1 MRKFASLLT
10 LIGKLLIFIVL
21 IAGFRAFP
29 ALAEDMHGDTCCST
43 ACSSWRLSQRYKIA
57 ACDWMMLKR
66 QKLGEFALAKE
77 IGGDGVE
84 MDVGGLGTRDTFD
97 NKFHHRHFQELFRRT
112 ADSLQVEVPSVA
124 MSGFYGQSFLTHY
137 NYKALVEDCLSTMR
151 VMDSK
156 VAFLPLGGVKED
168 WTVPGAARN
177 ELVKRLHVAGVM
189 AEADGAVIGIRTP
202 LDAEENIRLLEEINS
217 PGVKIYFS
225 VQTAID
231 NDRDVA
237 GELRALGADRICQIH
252 ISNTDGYTLEHDP
265 AVDMPAIKEA
275 LDDMGWSGW
284 LVVERSRDKDD
295 VRNVKGNYGSNIRY
309 LKRIFQK

>member
-1 MRKFASLLT
+1 MPKKMLLVIC
-10 LIGKLLIFIVL
+10 LL
-21 IAGFRAFP
+21 IAGLCVCPAF
-29 ALAEDMHGDTCCST
+29 AGGTHDQACCS
-43 ACSSWRLSQRYKIA
+43 AEGSGWRSTHRYKIA

-66 QKLGEFALAKE
+66 QKLGEFALTRE

-97 NKFHHRHFQELFRRT
+97 NKFHHGHFRELFRRT
-112 ADSLQVEVPSVA
+112 ADSLHVEVPSVA
-124 MSGFYGQSFLTHY
+124 MSGFYGQSFLTHH

-151 VMDSK
+151 AMDSK
-156 VAFLPLGGVKED
+156 VAFLPLGGIKED
-168 WTVPGAARN
+168 WTEPGTARD

-202 LDAEENIRLLEEINS
+202 LDAEGNIRLLEEINS

-225 VQTAID
+225 LQTEIE
-231 NDRDVA
+231 NGRDA
-237 GELRALGADRICQIH
+237 AAELRALGADRICQIH

-265 AVDMPAIKEA
+265 AVDMPAVKAA

-295 VRNVKGNYGSNIRY
+295 VRNVKGNYGANIRY
-309 LKRIFQK
+309 LKQIFQQ

>member
-1 MRKFASLLT
+1 MCPVFADCT
-10 LIGKLLIFIVL
+10 HDH
-21 IAGFRAFP
+21 P
-29 ALAEDMHGDTCCST
+29 CCKGNDIEWHS
-43 ACSSWRLSQRYKIA
+43 SQRYKIA

-66 QKLGEFALAKE
+66 QKLGEFALTKE

-97 NKFHHRHFQELFRRT
+97 NKFHHGHFRELFRRT

-124 MSGFYGQSFLTHY
+124 MSGFYGQSFLTHH

-151 VMDSK
+151 VMGSR
-156 VAFLPLGGVKED
+156 VAFLPLGGIKED
-168 WTVPGAARN
+168 WTTDSVSRR

-202 LDAEENIRLLEEINS
+202 LDAEGNIRLLEEIKS
-217 PGVKIYFS
+217 SGVKVYYS
-225 VQTAID
+225 VQTALD
-231 NDRDVA
+231 NGRDVA
-237 GELRALGADRICQIH
+237 DELRTLGADRICQIH

-265 AVDMPAIKEA
+265 AVDMRAIKAA
-275 LDDMGWSGW
+275 LDDIGWAGW

-295 VRNVKGNYGSNIRY
+295 VRNVKGNYGANIRY
-309 LKRIFQK
+309 LKQIFQQ

>member
-1 MRKFASLLT
+1 MKKF
-10 LIGKLLIFIVL
+10 LIVCLL
-21 IAGFRAFP
+21 IAGLSLCP
-29 ALAEDMHGDTCCST
+29 ALADGAHDDACCSNS
-43 ACSSWRLSQRYKIA
+43 ADGWHSSQRYKIA

-66 QKLGEFALAKE
+66 QKLGEFALTRE

-97 NKFHHRHFQELFRRT
+97 NKFHHRHFRELFRRT
-112 ADSLQVEVPSVA
+112 ADSLHVEVPSVA
-124 MSGFYGQSFLTHY
+124 MSGFYGQSFLTHH

-151 VMDSK
+151 AMDSK
-156 VAFLPLGGVKED
+156 VAFLPLGGIKED
-168 WTVPGAARN
+168 WTEPGAARD

-202 LDAEENIRLLEEINS
+202 LDAVGDIRLLEEINS

-225 VQTAID
+225 LQTAID
-231 NDRDVA
+231 NGRDAVA
-237 GELRALGADRICQIH
+237 ELQTLGADRICQIH

-265 AVDMPAIKEA
+265 AVDMPAIKAA

-295 VRNVKGNYGSNIRY
+295 VRNVKGNYGANIRY
-309 LKRIFQK
+309 LKQIFQQ